1 MEDDDEEDDEENSS
15 WEAVRQNLDRII
27 NVITYYEEKEATS
40 LFELALW
47 KLKIDLLDNSD
58 KDDAECRKDC
68 RTQMGPVMDT
78 FLQYL

>member
-47 KLKIDLLDNSD
+47 KLKIDLLDD
-58 KDDAECRKDC
+58 RQ
-68 RTQMGPVMDT
+68 RRH
-78 FLQYL
+78 